1 MLRIDKWAFS
11 CGPPPTLQLSSHLM
25 YLHCILSFYLQQT
38 QKYEHKSRPQQESR
52 ADRSLSSCAEYEKTW
67 WMRPFG
73 TTYLS
78 LFTKESKTKKIHYAK
93 ERKIK
98 KRGTH
103 WHSPPPADSSQRIF
117 APRGGHAA
125 RARALT
131 LPRHSTATYKSPPNV
146 FPSRY
151 MELPLP
157 LPSTTFAPH
166 VNRL

>member
-98 KRGTH
+98 KEARTGTPLH
-103 WHSPPPADSSQRIF
+103 QLTHRNASSHHVEGTPLTHARSPFHATRLQNTNRRRTCSRADTWSSPSPY
-117 APRGGHAA
+117 PRP
-125 RARALT
+125 LS
-131 LPRHSTATYKSPPNV
+131 RHT
-146 FPSRY
+146 
-151 MELPLP
+151 
-157 LPSTTFAPH
+157 
-166 VNRL
+166 